1 LFKSIQT
8 PGKEHTV
15 KLHLSCGLLSILL
28 WAGGCSQERRS
39 VKADPVI
46 QSSFQL
52 VEPQGTNVASH
63 LGLTDRKLISIKKSA
78 LDKEFLLQAS
88 MMRQVPIPTASGL
101 KSRIVAFKK
110 VDDALF
116 MMEAT
121 QGHVISKDLP
131 SQLILAKL
139 PIITESETDVVI
151 DFSGGMA
158 NTFVSGDWYGSDDG
172 ASYIKTF
179 RSLEVK
185 TSFIDAASF
194 HGNALSI
201 RQIAQVMG
209 TQLDTIEVKYYLE
222 PYDPNPDF
230 VKTPGQPL
238 DAFGFFQVAPLY
250 QSEDGNGVLDTYA
263 SKWDTSKAIVYAIS
277 ANTPAEYVEA
287 VRDGILYWNRALP
300 NAPIQALVAPAGVS
314 APDYDYNMVQWVPWD
329 TAGYAYADAQMDPR
343 TGEIRHAQIFMTST
357 FAVSGA
363 ARAKNLL
370 KNYPAKQKV
379 LESALSMAGMVQRP
393 LCNLE
398 LQDNFLHALENLLTA
413 QANDA
418 EFLRISQDYIREVVA
433 HEVGHTLGLRHNF
446 AGSLA
451 ASYGLDQRAALIE
464 DYVSQAKVPEQLQ
477 PASSVMEYQVFE
489 EAAMTGHIIQKTN
502 RMLEYDRKAMEAL
515 YLGKEFEASE
525 LPLFCTDSHTNY
537 LDCQTFDLGRN
548 PVEAIAFQ
556 VSQQKETLAQNLFN
570 SILRA
575 KRAGKDPA
583 LFIESWTSRVLS
595 SRFELLALTQAET
608 PLIQVRRK
616 YKNPDDFTSEKIL
629 AEESTMMQNALLNH
643 GGWDK
648 ILALPSE
655 KDLKDIPLALRKMMR
670 DFQESEDDQTI
681 TFSLDEQQ
689 RYEELMR
696 DFVKRLHKD
705 LPRAQWEAL
714 AKATTSWAHNPFTD
728 GLLIWLGVE
737 ARTLILSTSGVI
749 QAQRF
754 NTDGTVTSLQ
764 LPAYTAD
771 SALRLLVAST
781 LARLPAEAGWKV
793 AAIKEGLRDELRE
806 MLDTYLPDSSS
817 IKYKD
822 LDAAAQEWR
831 ATEQGLI
838 RVLSFSSP

>member
-1 LFKSIQT
+1 LLKSIHSL
-8 PGKEHTV
+8 GKELTV
-15 KLHLSCGLLSILL
+15 KLHLSCGLLSILI

-39 VKADPVI
+39 VKADPAI

-88 MMRQVPIPTASGL
+88 MMRQAPMPTANGL
-101 KSRIVAFKK
+101 KSRIVAFKR

-139 PIITESETDVVI
+139 PIITETEGELII

-222 PYDPNPDF
+222 PYEPNPDF

-238 DAFGFFQVAPLY
+238 DAFGFFEVAPLY
-250 QSEDGNGVLDTYA
+250 QSESGNGVLDVYA
-263 SKWDTSKAIVYAIS
+263 SKWDTSKPIVYAIS

-287 VRDGILYWNRALP
+287 VREGILYWNRALP
-300 NAPIQALVAPAGVS
+300 HAPIQAVVAPAGVS
-314 APDYDYNMVQWVPWD
+314 APDYEYNMVQWVPWD

-363 ARAKNLL
+363 SRAKNLL
-370 KNYPAKQKV
+370 KTYPTKQKV
-379 LESALSMAGMVQRP
+379 LETALSMAGMVQKP
-393 LCNLE
+393 LCNFE
-398 LQDNFLHALENLLTA
+398 LQDNFIQALENLLST
-413 QANDA
+413 QASDA

-433 HEVGHTLGLRHNF
+433 HEVGHTLGFRHNF
-446 AGSLA
+446 AGSLG
-451 ASYGLDQRAALIE
+451 ASYELDQRAGLIA
-464 DYVSQAKVPEQLQ
+464 DYVSQGKVPEDLQ

-489 EAAMTGHIIQKTN
+489 EAAMTGHIIQKTQ
-502 RMLEYDRKAMEAL
+502 RMLDYDRKAMEVL

-525 LPLFCTDSHTNY
+525 RPLFCTDSHTDK

-548 PVEAIAFQ
+548 PIEAIAFQ
-556 VSQQKETLAQNLFN
+556 VSQQKESLVQSLFN

-575 KRAGKDPA
+575 KRAGKDPS
-583 LFIESWTSRVLS
+583 LFVESWSSRVLS
-595 SRFELLALTQAET
+595 THFELLALTQAET

-616 YKNPDDFTSEKIL
+616 YKNPDDLASAKIL
-629 AEESTMMQNALLNH
+629 TEESSLMQNALLQH
-643 GGWDK
+643 GGWEK
-648 ILALPSE
+648 LLSLPSE
-655 KDLKDIPLALRKMMR
+655 TELKEIPFALRKMMR
-670 DFQESEDDQTI
+670 DYQETDAEQTI
-681 TFSLDEQQ
+681 RFTLEEQQ

-696 DFVKRLHKD
+696 DFVTRLHKD
-705 LPRAQWEAL
+705 LPRAQWESL
-714 AKATTSWAHNPFTD
+714 AQATSSWARNSFTD
-728 GLLIWLGVE
+728 GLLNWVSDE
-737 ARTLILSTSGVI
+737 ARALLLSTSGVI
-749 QAQRF
+749 QGQRF
-754 NTDGTVTSLQ
+754 NADGTVSTLQ
-764 LPAYTAD
+764 LPAFTAD
-771 SALRLLVAST
+771 SALRLQVANT
-781 LARLPAEAGWKV
+781 LTKLPAEAGWKV
-793 AAIKEGLRDELRE
+793 AAIKERLRDELRE
-806 MLDTYLPDSSS
+806 ILDTYLPDSGS

-831 ATEQGLI
+831 ATEQSLI
-838 RVLSFSSP
+838 RVLSFP